1 MTVEVSQEKEP
12 ASYAIEATSVALVT
26 KSLSEIRMLTV
37 SPGSPAAVQVMLC
50 VPFQCSPPSGLVKSI
65 LVTTAFA
72 VATKKPLRR
81 AAPKITGNI
90 FRKPMELREACKLCI
105 SFFDKRI
112 NCRAHGLRQRYAI
125 HTSCLVDT
133 KYPLV
138 SLSQSNEQYM
148 RIDKQLPCTFNSKRI
163 CFARLVICRSRGR

>member
-72 VATKKPLRR
+72 VTTKKPLRR
-81 AAPKITGNI
+81 AAPKSTENI
-90 FRKPMELREACKLCI
+90 FEKPMELRVACKFCI

-112 NCRAHGLRQRYAI
+112 TSDRARGRALLYAFDE
-125 HTSCLVDT
+125 SCLVERHARA
-133 KYPLV
+133 V
-138 SLSQSNEQYM
+138 SSHEIFL
-148 RIDKQLPCTFNSKRI
+148 T
-163 CFARLVICRSRGR
+163 